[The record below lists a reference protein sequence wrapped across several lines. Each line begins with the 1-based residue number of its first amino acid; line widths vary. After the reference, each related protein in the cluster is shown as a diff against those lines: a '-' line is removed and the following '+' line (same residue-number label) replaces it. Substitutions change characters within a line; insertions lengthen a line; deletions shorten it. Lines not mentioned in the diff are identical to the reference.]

1 MLKCSSASS
10 LSDRRE
16 RSTLLKSMLDTSSNT
31 LVAMASELSE
41 VQDRQSFS
49 GPGFLQHLQSMQDA
63 KTLLQYM
70 FSIVVDARLYI
81 VHLLCFGVA
90 HDPCIAF
97 INI

>member
-1 MLKCSSASS
+1 
-10 LSDRRE
+10 
-16 RSTLLKSMLDTSSNT
+16 MLDTSSNA

-70 FSIVVDARLYI
+70 FNIVVDARLYT
-81 VHLLCFGVA
+81 VHPLCFGLA
-90 HDPCIAF
+90 HDPL
-97 INI
+97 